1 MINTFIFDFDGLI
14 LDTELACYQTWVDIY
29 KTYNAILPLEEWIV
43 CVGTSD
49 EEFDPIGY
57 LKRITNNTT
66 LNGKEILLAHDRENR
81 KRTSNLPIKPGV
93 LDYLDW
99 ARKNHF
105 NIAIASSANKEWVI
119 SHLENLKITHYF
131 DLIRTNDDVENVK
144 PDPELY
150 YSIKSSFQIN
160 DFEAVIFEDSLHGLN
175 AGLASNLFTVAVPN
189 ELTKNLDLSA
199 AHLIITGLDAIAPSK
214 LLKTLENNLKRTL

>member
-29 KTYNAILPLEEWIV
+29 KSYHAVLPLEEWIV

-49 EEFDPIGY
+49 EEFDPIVY
-57 LKRITNNTT
+57 LKRITNNAT
-66 LNGKEILLAHDRENR
+66 LNGKEILLAHDREYRNR
-81 KRTSNLPIKPGV
+81 TRNLAIKPGV
-93 LDYLDW
+93 MDYLEW

-105 NIAIASSANKEWVI
+105 NLAIASSAKKAWVI
-119 SHLENLKITHYF
+119 THLENLKIIHYF
-131 DLIRTNDDVENVK
+131 DLIRTNSDVEKVK

-150 YSIKSSFQIN
+150 FSIKSSFQIN
-160 DFEAVIFEDSLHGLN
+160 DFEAVIFEDSLHGIN
-175 AGLASNLFTVAVPN
+175 AGLASKLFTVAVPN

-199 AHLIITGLDAIAPSK
+199 AHLTITGLDAITPLK